1 MKTRIVVIVSVALA
15 TFFMGQTCLL
25 SNELKATKQSLIE
38 MQQECDERIRLIEE
52 EYSQNLQTQV
62 ENLDSLS
69 EWDMFTLALM
79 KVESN
84 YEPTAV
90 SSVGAKG
97 YFQITPIYVEEVN
110 RVHKT
115 NYKYDE
121 VVKSFD
127 LSYEV
132 FTLMQEAHN
141 QEYDMDEALRLHN
154 GDHLWYRRRV
164 YKEMDAIVRYEEMRQ
179 MVKSVEMI

>member
-1 MKTRIVVIVSVALA
+1 MRSYAIIILTALSVFL
-15 TFFMGQTCLL
+15 FGQNLVL
-25 SNELKATKQSLIE
+25 KGKLKATEANLASIE
-38 MQQECDERIRLIEE
+38 MELNDHTCDKA
-52 EYSQNLQTQV
+52 T
-62 ENLDSLS
+62 LS

-110 RVHKT
+110 RVHTT
-115 NYKYDE
+115 NYIYDE

-127 LSYEV
+127 LSYEA

-141 QEYDMDEALRLHN
+141 EEYNMDEALRLHN
-154 GDHLWYRRRV
+154 GDHKWYRKRV
-164 YKEMDAIVRYEEMRQ
+164 YKEMNAIEKYEEMRR
-179 MVKSVEMI
+179 MVKEANSLIQS

>member
-1 MKTRIVVIVSVALA
+1 MKTNFVIIAAVALA
-15 TFFMGQTCLL
+15 TFFIGQTIML
-25 SNELKATKQSLIE
+25 STELKATKQSLIN
-38 MQQECDERIRLIEE
+38 MQQECDERIRIIEE
-52 EYSQNLQTQV
+52 EYSQNV

-69 EWDMFTLALM
+69 EWDMFILALM

-141 QEYDMDEALRLHN
+141 QEYNMDEALRLHN
-154 GDHLWYRRRV
+154 GDHLWYRKRV
-164 YKEMDAIVRYEEMRQ
+164 YKEMNAIEKYEQMRQ
-179 MVKSVEMI
+179 MVKYAEVI

>member
-1 MKTRIVVIVSVALA
+1 MKKNLVIIAAFALA
-15 TFFMGQTCLL
+15 TFFIGQTMLL
-25 SNELKATKQSLIE
+25 TKELKATKQSLINME
-38 MQQECDERIRLIEE
+38 QSCDERIREIEE
-52 EYSQNLQTQV
+52 EYSRK
-62 ENLDSLS
+62 NLDSLS

-132 FTLMQEAHN
+132 FTLMQKAHN
-141 QEYDMDEALRLHN
+141 QEYNMDEALRLHN
-154 GDHLWYRRRV
+154 GDHLWYRKRV
-164 YKEMDAIVRYEEMRQ
+164 YKEMNAIEKYEQMRQ
-179 MVKSVEMI
+179 MVKYSEVI